1 MTLVRPK
8 LDRRKREESGREL
21 RHDERVTEMVPP
33 EAEIVAM
40 LNGDDGCETASQKA
54 VNTENNQHTQVVG
67 TEAHK

>member
-1 MTLVRPK
+1 
-8 LDRRKREESGREL
+8 
-21 RHDERVTEMVPP
+21 MVPP